1 MRFSSGDPIPW
12 FSART
17 HTTEDFQ
24 FSAAAGRYVILSFLG
39 STTRPDAQ
47 QVIADVEARRRE
59 FDDDRLCF
67 FGVIMDPQDISS
79 GCVREILPGIR
90 YFQDFAGAI
99 SRAYDALPR
108 DLIAANA
115 QTDFRPFSLLLDTRL
130 RVLQHF
136 PLEAG
141 GEGHV
146 AKILDIA
153 RTLPDLGE
161 QRPAE
166 VQAPV
171 LIVPRIFEPELCDE
185 LITYYHTHETED
197 SGFMRD
203 QGGKTV
209 GVYDYSTKRRRD
221 CQIEDEDLRKRC
233 MHRIH
238 DRLTPEIRRAY
249 QFNATRMER
258 YIVACYEGETG
269 GHFRAHRDNTTKG
282 TAHRRFAVS
291 VNLNADYEGGYVW
304 FPEFGR
310 HLFRPPA
317 GGAVVFSCSLLHEA
331 TRVTSGTR
339 YVFLPFLYDDA
350 AAKLRE
356 ENQQFLGGNINAP
369 PGVSA

>member
-1 MRFSSGDPIPW
+1 MRFSGGEPVPW
-12 FSART
+12 FSAPT
-17 HTTEDFQ
+17 HTTSDFQ
-24 FSAAAGRYVILSFLG
+24 FSAAAGRYVVLSFLG
-39 STTRPDAQ
+39 SASRPDVQ
-47 QVIADVEARRRE
+47 RVIADVEDSRTE

-67 FGVIMDPQDISS
+67 FGVTIDPDDIRS
-79 GCVREILPGIR
+79 GRMKELLPGIR
-90 YFQDFAGAI
+90 YFQDFTGYV
-99 SRAYDALPR
+99 SRGYDALPK
-108 DLIAANA
+108 DLAGVNA
-115 QTDFRPFSLLLDTRL
+115 QTDYRPYSLLLDERL
-130 RVLQHF
+130 RVLQQF
-136 PLEAG
+136 PVEPS

-146 AKILDIA
+146 AKILDLV
-153 RTLPDLGE
+153 RTLPSFGE
-161 QRPAE
+161 QEPAE

-171 LIVPRIFEPELCDE
+171 LIVPRIFEPDFCTE
-185 LITYYHTHETED
+185 LIEYYRTHESED

-221 CQIEDEDLRKRC
+221 CQIEDEDIRNHC

-238 DRLTPEIRRAY
+238 DRLVPEIRRAY

-258 YIVACYEGETG
+258 YIVACYEGEHG

-291 VNLNADYEGGYVW
+291 VNLNADFEGGYVW

-310 HLFRPPA
+310 QLFRPPA

-331 TRVTSGTR
+331 TPVTSGTR

-350 AAKLRE
+350 AAKVRE
-356 ENQQFLGGNINAP
+356 ANLEFLGGNVNAP
-369 PGVSA
+369 PGQTT

>member
-1 MRFSSGDPIPW
+1 MRFSCGDPIPW

-17 HTTEDFQ
+17 HATEEFQ
-24 FSAAAGRYVILSFLG
+24 FSAAAGRYVVLSFLG
-39 STTRPDAQ
+39 SATRPDAQ
-47 QVIADVEARRRE
+47 QVIADVEASRRE

-67 FGVIMDPQDISS
+67 FGVVTDPQDVARGRI
-79 GCVREILPGIR
+79 RELLPGIR
-90 YFQDFAGAI
+90 YFQDFSGSI
-99 SRAYDALPR
+99 SRSYDALPNDR
-108 DLIAANA
+108 PAENTLADY
-115 QTDFRPFSLLLDTRL
+115 RPFSLLLDTRL
-130 RVLQHF
+130 RVLQQVSMD
-136 PLEAG
+136 ASG
-141 GEGHV
+141 AGHV
-146 AKILDIA
+146 AKLLDLA
-153 RTLPDLGE
+153 RSLPDLGRY
-161 QRPAE
+161 QPAE

-171 LIVPRIFEPELCDE
+171 LIVPRVFEPELCDE
-185 LITYYHTHETED
+185 LIEYYRSHESED

-209 GVYDYSTKRRRD
+209 GVYDYGTKRRRD
-221 CQIEDEDLRKRC
+221 CQIEDEALRKRC

-238 DRLTPEIRRAY
+238 DRLAPEIRRAY

-258 YIVACYEGETG
+258 YIVACYEGEHG

-310 HLFRPPA
+310 QLFRPPA
-317 GGAVVFSCSLLHEA
+317 GGACVFSCSLLHEA

-350 AAKLRE
+350 AAKIRE
-356 ENQQFLGGNINAP
+356 ENSQFLGGNINAP
-369 PGVSA
+369 PGLPA

>member
-1 MRFSSGDPIPW
+1 MRFTSGDPIPW

-17 HTTEDFQ
+17 HSTDDFQ
-24 FSAAAGRYVILSFLG
+24 FSAAAGRYVVLSFLG
-39 STTRPDAQ
+39 STARRDAQ
-47 QVIADVEARRRE
+47 QIITDITAGRRE

-67 FGVIMDPQDISS
+67 FGVITDPQDFSA
-79 GCVREILPGIR
+79 GRVRELLPGIR
-90 YFQDFAGAI
+90 YFEDFSGSI
-99 SRAYDALPR
+99 SRSYDALPR
-108 DLIAANA
+108 DLSGVNVL
-115 QTDFRPFSLLLDTRL
+115 TDYRPFSLLLDTRL
-130 RVLQHF
+130 RVLQRV
-136 PLEAG
+136 PIEPS

-146 AKILDIA
+146 ARLLDLA
-153 RTLPDLGE
+153 RSLPDLGT
-161 QRPAE
+161 QHPAE

-171 LIVPRIFEPELCDE
+171 LIVPRIFEPELCEE
-185 LITYYHTHETED
+185 LITYYRTHENED

-203 QGGKTV
+203 VGGKTV
-209 GVYDYSTKRRRD
+209 GVYDYGTKRRRD
-221 CQIEDEDLRKRC
+221 CQIEDETLRKRC

-238 DRLTPEIRRAY
+238 DRLAPEIRRAY
-249 QFNATRMER
+249 QFSATRMER
-258 YIVACYEGETG
+258 YIVACYEGEHG

-310 HLFRPPA
+310 QLFRPPA

-339 YVFLPFLYDDA
+339 FVFLPFLYDDEA
-350 AAKLRE
+350 ARIRE
-356 ENQQFLGGNINAP
+356 QNAQFLGGNINAP